1 MYYSNC
7 TYAQLHPAMSLMI
20 ECCDYPQRH
29 HAAIFD
35 KYTDKRFKRASHF
48 VENELNK
55 GFVLPHA
62 YCDNLLVRYRKDG
75 TPVSRVF

>member
-1 MYYSNC
+1 
-7 TYAQLHPAMSLMI
+7 MSLMI